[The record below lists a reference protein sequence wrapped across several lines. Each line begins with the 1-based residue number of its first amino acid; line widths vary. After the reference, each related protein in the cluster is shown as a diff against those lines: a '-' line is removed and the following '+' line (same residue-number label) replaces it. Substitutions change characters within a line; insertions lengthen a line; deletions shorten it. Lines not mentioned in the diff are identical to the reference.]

1 MISVSF
7 YILTPDARSQS
18 QLYVSISNKEKRLRF
33 ATGES
38 FVTAYCNIR
47 KKKGT
52 KDLLKKNTEFY
63 FDTANAISKAADA
76 NISNAV
82 LVSQKI
88 LAEENGNMLLDA
100 NAIFLGENMS
110 QIKPTPFPG
119 PMGQMSLLGMLN
131 KEKSKGK
138 INFRF

>member
-63 FDTANAISKAADA
+63 FDYNSKLNEIRDSLIRIEMDFSKIGEMPFLENIRDA
-76 NISNAV
+76 
-82 LVSQKI
+82 
-88 LAEENGNMLLDA
+88 
-100 NAIFLGENMS
+100 F
-110 QIKPTPFPG
+110 
-119 PMGQMSLLGMLN
+119 
-131 KEKSKGK
+131 
-138 INFRF
+138 